1 MKKNTAILIL
11 FLLPAF
17 GAFAQNLETFIR
29 DSLDNYMAREMAAW
43 DIPGTAV
50 CVVKDGKVILA
61 KGYGINQLGKP
72 EKVDEHTLFLVASNS
87 KAFTGTLMAMLAH
100 ENKCALDDKVQKWLP
115 WFAMK
120 DPWVTRELNL
130 TDILTH
136 RIGMQTFQGDFMYW
150 TSSMTTRQCIEKF
163 GLLTPQYSF
172 RSRWGYTNLGY
183 AIAGECIK
191 EISGKTWAELLRERI
206 FGPLEMNRSLALNAE
221 FPKATNKAYPHTKVD
236 GKLEILPLPN
246 IDNLAP
252 AGSIASSV
260 NDLSHWVL
268 AQLDNG
274 NYQGKN
280 VIPQDVIRQTR
291 RPHSLVGRA
300 NYPGRRM
307 HYRTYGLGWQ
317 LEDYEG
323 REIIS
328 HTGGINGF
336 VTSVTLVPE
345 ENLGVI
351 VLTNTDANIFYEAL
365 KWQLIDQQL
374 NLPYRNSSQF
384 YMPYAQEDEKV
395 KAEQHKLWR
404 DTVNM
409 NLQPALP
416 LKSFTGRYQHE
427 AYGYVNIAR
436 QNGVLK
442 ASFEYHPKLSAT
454 LEPLGGTRF
463 LCTYSDPTMGV
474 KVFPFY
480 VENGKVTSFTLS
492 VNDFVEYTTYDF
504 IKENP

>member
-17 GAFAQNLETFIR
+17 GLTAQNLEAFIH
-29 DSLDNYMAREMAAW
+29 DSLDTYMAREMAAW

-61 KGYGINQLGKP
+61 KGYGVNQLGKP

-87 KAFTGTLMAMLAH
+87 KAFTGTLMAMLAA

-115 WFAMK
+115 WFTMK
-120 DPWVTRELNL
+120 DSWVASELNL

-172 RSRWGYTNLGY
+172 RSKWGYTNLGY

-191 EISGKTWAELLRERI
+191 EISGKTWADLLRERI

-221 FPKATNKAYPHTKVD
+221 FPKATNKAYPHTKVND
-236 GKLEILPLPN
+236 KLEILPLPN

-260 NDLSHWVL
+260 NDLSHWVIT
-268 AQLDNG
+268 QLENG

-280 VIPQDVIRQTR
+280 VIPQEVIRQTR
-291 RPHSLVGRA
+291 RPQSIVGRA
-300 NYPGRRM
+300 GMPQRHM
-307 HYRTYGLGWQ
+307 HYRLYAMGWQ

-336 VTSVTLVPE
+336 VTSLTLVPE
-345 ENLGVI
+345 EKLGVI
-351 VLTNTDANIFYEAL
+351 VLTNTDANVFYESL

-374 NLPYRNSSQF
+374 NLPYRNISEMYRSF
-384 YMPYAQEDEKV
+384 VQEDEKE
-395 KAEQHKLWR
+395 KSQQLKLWR
-404 DTVNM
+404 DSVNM
-409 NLQPALP
+409 NLQPALA
-416 LKSFTGRYQHE
+416 LKSYNGRYRHE

-436 QNGVLK
+436 QNNVLK
-442 ASFEYHPKLSAT
+442 ASFEFHPNLSAT
-454 LEPLGGTRF
+454 LEPLGGNRF

-480 VENGKVTSFTLS
+480 VDNGKVVSFTLS

-504 IKENP
+504 VKEQP